1 VLRSTKNT
9 SDCGI
14 VFPKVWWTNHVPVA
28 SAAPWKWRETGSLT
42 IGSEYAEF
50 RSRERTMRID
60 NVQAIS
66 IGRRG
71 SDIVNRW
78 IKVTYGDEE
87 LPSNIYLND
96 ARWLGWRALLTGS
109 NKRIIASLRSLV
121 GDNEP

>member
-1 VLRSTKNT
+1 
-9 SDCGI
+9 
-14 VFPKVWWTNHVPVA
+14 
-28 SAAPWKWRETGSLT
+28 
-42 IGSEYAEF
+42 
-50 RSRERTMRID
+50 MRID